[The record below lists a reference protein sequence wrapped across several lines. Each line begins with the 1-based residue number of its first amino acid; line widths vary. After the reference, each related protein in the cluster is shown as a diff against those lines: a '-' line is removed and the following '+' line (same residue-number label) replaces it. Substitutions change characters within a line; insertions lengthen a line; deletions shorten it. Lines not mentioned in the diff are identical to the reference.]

1 MTISELNTP
10 LTRKDFASDLAV
22 RWCPGCGD
30 FAILSQVQKMMPEVG
45 VPRENIV
52 FISGIGCSSRFPYY
66 MNTYGIHSIH
76 GRAPT
81 LATGLK
87 CARPELTIFV
97 VTGDG
102 DGLAIGG
109 NHFLHSLRRN
119 IDINILLFNNRIYG
133 LTKGQYSPTSEIGKK
148 TNSSPDGSIDN
159 PINPIGV
166 AIGAEASFIARTV
179 DNFQKHM
186 AGVIHR
192 AAKHSGATLVEVAQ
206 NCMIF
211 NDGAWRH
218 LTDPDTKV
226 DQVLFL
232 EHGKPMIFGKA
243 GEKGIR
249 LNGLTPEVVDVAEVG
264 EQNLLVHNETAAE
277 PTLAYL
283 LSRMGPPDF
292 PTPVGVFR
300 CIEKP
305 VYDQALMAKI
315 ETARAGDPPGLEEL
329 FRQTESWTVPAR
341 DVDGVECPSC
351 GTQNLPG
358 SDECVMCLI
367 SLTHEERSV
376 SEIQRLLEASLYE
389 DTVADLKPAAAVTVS
404 ENTKVR
410 KTFDIMKKH
419 GIGSV
424 IVVDGDGR
432 LAGLFTERDILALVA
447 DEDADVADR
456 RVGDMMTRNPET
468 TAMDSSLAEVIHRL
482 TVSGLRYLPIL
493 DEEGHPVSILAAR
506 DLVDFLSA
514 RIED

>member
-1 MTISELNTP
+1 MTVSEPKTP

-30 FAILSQVQKMMPEVG
+30 FAILSQVQKTLPELG

-66 MNTYGIHSIH
+66 MNTYGIHSVH

-109 NHFLHSLRRN
+109 NHFLHALRRN
-119 IDINILLFNNRIYG
+119 IDINILLLNNRIYG

-148 TNSSPDGSIDN
+148 TKSSPDGSIDN

-166 AIGAEASFIARTV
+166 AIGAETSFIARTV

-186 AGVIHR
+186 AGIIHR

-206 NCMIF
+206 NCRIF

-218 LTDPDTKV
+218 LTDPDTKA

-232 EHGKPMIFGKA
+232 EHKKPMIFGKA

-249 LNGLTPEVVDVAEVG
+249 LNGLTPEVVEVADVG
-264 EQNLLVHNETAAE
+264 EENLLVHDETAAE
-277 PTLAYL
+277 PTLAYF
-283 LSRMGPPDF
+283 LSRMGPPGF

-300 CIEKP
+300 CIDKP
-305 VYDQALMAKI
+305 VYDQALMAKV
-315 ETARAGDPPGLEEL
+315 EAARAGDPPGLGEL
-329 FRQTESWTVPAR
+329 FRQAESWTIPAR
-341 DVDGVECPSC
+341 DVDGAECPCC
-351 GTQNLPG
+351 GTLNLPG
-358 SDECVMCLI
+358 EDECEMCLI
-367 SLTHEERSV
+367 SLTHEESSV
-376 SEIQRLLEASLYE
+376 AEVRQLLEASLYE
-389 DTVADLKPAAAVTVS
+389 DTVADLEPAAAVTVS
-404 ENTKVR
+404 EETTVR
-410 KTFDIMKKH
+410 EAFGIMKARA
-419 GIGSV
+419 IGSV
-424 IVVDGDGR
+424 VVVDGCGR
-432 LAGLFTERDILALVA
+432 LVGLFTESEILALVA
-447 DEDADVADR
+447 DEDAGAADSS
-456 RVGDMMTRNPET
+456 VGDLMTRDPET
-468 TAMDSSLAEVIHRL
+468 TAMDSSLAEVIHRM
-482 TVSGLRYLPIL
+482 TVCGLRYLPIL
-493 DEEGHPVSILAAR
+493 DEEGHPLAILAAR

-514 RIED
+514 RVED

>member
-1 MTISELNTP
+1 MTTP

-30 FAILSQVQKMMPEVG
+30 FAILSQVQKTLPELG

-102 DGLAIGG
+102 DGLSIGG
-109 NHFLHSLRRN
+109 NHFLHALRRN

-148 TNSSPDGSIDN
+148 TKSSPDGSIDN

-166 AIGAEASFIARTV
+166 AIGAETSFIARTV
-179 DNFQKHM
+179 ANFQKHM
-186 AGVIHR
+186 AGVIKR
-192 AAKHSGATLVEVAQ
+192 AAEHRGATLVEVAQ
-206 NCMIF
+206 NCKIF

-218 LTDPDTKV
+218 LTDPDTKA

-232 EHGKPMIFGKA
+232 EHGKPMIFGGA

-249 LNGLTPEVVDVAEVG
+249 LNGLTPQVVEVADVG
-264 EQNLLVHNETAAE
+264 EDNLLVHDETAAE
-277 PTLAYL
+277 PTLAYF

-292 PTPVGVFR
+292 PTPVGVLR
-300 CIEKP
+300 CIDKP
-305 VYDQALMAKI
+305 VYDQALMAKV
-315 ETARAGDPPGLEEL
+315 EAARAGDPPGLDEL
-329 FRQTESWTVPAR
+329 FRRAESWTIPAR
-341 DVDGVECPSC
+341 DVDGIECPCC
-351 GTQNLPG
+351 GTPNLPG
-358 SDECVMCLI
+358 ADECEMCLI
-367 SLTHEERSV
+367 SLAHEERSTAEV
-376 SEIQRLLEASLYE
+376 RRLLEASLYE
-389 DTVADLKPAAAVTVS
+389 DTVADLEPAAAVTVS
-404 ENTKVR
+404 EEATVR
-410 KTFDIMKKH
+410 EAFGIMKERA
-419 GIGSV
+419 IGSV
-424 IVVDGDGR
+424 VVVDGEGR

-447 DEDADVADR
+447 DEDAGAADR
-456 RVGDMMTRNPET
+456 RVGDLMTRDPET

-482 TVSGLRYLPIL
+482 TVSDLLYLPIL
-493 DEEGHPVSILAAR
+493 DEEGRPVSILAAR

>member
-1 MTISELNTP
+1 MTVSDSQTP

-30 FAILSQVQKMMPEVG
+30 FSVLSQVQKILPELG

-102 DGLAIGG
+102 DALSIGG
-109 NHFLHSLRRN
+109 NHFLHALRRN
-119 IDINILLFNNRIYG
+119 IDVNILLFNNRIYG

-148 TNSSPDGSIDN
+148 TKSSPDGSIDN

-166 AIGAEASFIARTV
+166 AIGAETSFIARTV
-179 DNFQKHM
+179 ANFQKHM

-192 AAKHSGATLVEVAQ
+192 AAEHRGASLVEVAQ
-206 NCMIF
+206 NCKIF

-218 LTDPDTKV
+218 LTDPDTKA

-249 LNGLTPEVVDVAEVG
+249 LSGLTPQVVNVAEVG
-264 EQNLLVHNETAAE
+264 EENLLVHDEAAAE
-277 PTLAYL
+277 PTLAYF

-292 PTPVGVFR
+292 PTPVGIFR
-300 CIEKP
+300 CIDKP
-305 VYDQALMAKI
+305 VYDQALMAQV
-315 ETARAGDPPGLEEL
+315 EAARAGDPPGLDEL
-329 FRQTESWTVPAR
+329 FHQAENWTVPAR
-341 DVDGVECPSC
+341 DVDGVECPCC
-351 GTQNLPG
+351 GTLNLPG
-358 SDECVMCLI
+358 TDECHMCLI
-367 SLTHEERSV
+367 SLTHEERSAAEV
-376 SEIQRLLEASLYE
+376 QRRLEASLYE
-389 DTVADLKPAAAVTVS
+389 CTVADLEPAAAVTVS
-404 ENTKVR
+404 EEATVR
-410 KTFDIMKKH
+410 EAFGIMKERA
-419 GIGSV
+419 IGSV
-424 IVVDGDGR
+424 MLVDGEGR

-447 DEDADVADR
+447 DEDADAADR
-456 RVGDMMTRNPET
+456 RVRDLMTHDPET
-468 TAMDSSLAEVIHRL
+468 TAMDSSLAEVVHRL
-482 TVSGLRYLPIL
+482 TVSDLRYLPIL
-493 DEEGHPVSILAAR
+493 DEQGHPVSILAAR
-506 DLVDFLSA
+506 DLVNFLSTH
-514 RIED
+514 IED